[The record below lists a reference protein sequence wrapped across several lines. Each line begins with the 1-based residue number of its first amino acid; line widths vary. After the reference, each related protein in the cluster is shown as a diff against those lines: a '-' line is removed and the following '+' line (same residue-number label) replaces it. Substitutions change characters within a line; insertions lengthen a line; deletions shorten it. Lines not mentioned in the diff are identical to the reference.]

1 MIKSILILALFVT
14 PILLIYIISKILFK
28 EKWQKSLGTLNSLKK
43 SEFEFFD
50 NIEIQTSSYS
60 RFKIIAGFPEKGTL
74 YINNS
79 RLVIFA
85 SNKPSLLFYSALP
98 VDLSNPAR
106 DDSYVIKICNW
117 KAISIILNKCKSG
130 IGYRRVELSIE
141 LKNQA
146 DFDRL
151 KESLKSWC

>member
-1 MIKSILILALFVT
+1 MIQSILIISLFVT
-14 PILLIYIISKILFK
+14 PILLIFIISKMLFK
-28 EKWQKSLGTLNSLKK
+28 KKWRKSQATLNNLKK

-50 NIEIQTSSYS
+50 NLEIQTSSYS

-98 VDLSNPAR
+98 VDLSNTVR
-106 DDSYVIKICNW
+106 DGSYVIKICSW
-117 KAISIILNKCKSG
+117 KAISITLNKCKSG

-151 KESLKSWC
+151 KESLKFWG